1 MLPSRKPLR
10 RAMRYDGVVPLR
22 PSDDGPPQEVSASD
36 VAAIAGLA
44 REQRQDGACFD
55 IVISGYSPDATDLRE
70 RVAEREAAGATWWF
84 EDGVA
89 YADWSSGVP
98 LNGLAPLR
106 KRIARGPTGDRQT

>member
-1 MLPSRKPLR
+1 
-10 RAMRYDGVVPLR
+10 
-22 PSDDGPPQEVSASD
+22 

-44 REQRQDGACFD
+44 REQRPEGAPFD

-89 YADWSSGVP
+89 YADWSTGVP
-98 LNGLAPLR
+98 LNGIGPLR
-106 KRIARGPTGDRQT
+106 KRIARGPTG